1 MPRILRVYSF
11 KEILFP
17 SLLSGIALTFI
28 ILVAAKA
35 PWNNDERLILTLMKL
50 MTRPEVNKLDVVQ
63 IFLLGLPTILIFI
76 MPMALLSGIIIG
88 VGRMTLDREVR
99 AIQTGGIN
107 LFSVF
112 YPIVLFGATL
122 SMFVA
127 WLYWWPEPKMLEQS
141 IMKGGKLLISE
152 FTNLEPGRVYD
163 ELFSSRSGMH
173 LHFDERDEASGRM
186 QGVTLMLEPKA
197 LQSKEERDKQ
207 KDRINDRLGDLR
219 RNLRDGK
226 LTEEEYFRLEH
237 AIKLQQDEDLPVMI
251 FSREAAFDIN
261 PLEGRV
267 ELGLY
272 EGSIHM
278 LDPEKSVDEPNA
290 DESDSTDSLLSTAAD
305 DAPSTKT
312 QVAQERDY
320 AMISYGKL
328 IKTENF
334 GSPDTSKGRR
344 IKSIPQLIEVMGD
357 KSLDEDDRFEAKA
370 TMLERFSLSLA
381 CLMFSFIG
389 LPLAIWIRPTGKSVG
404 IILAAAVIFVY
415 HLLMRTGYTMVTEDR
430 AIGPLMMFSPNILCA
445 VAGFVL
451 WWRAIRR

>member
-11 KEILFP
+11 KEIIFP

-50 MTRPEVNKLDVVQ
+50 MTRPEVNKLDVIQ

-107 LFSVF
+107 LLSVF
-112 YPIVLFGATL
+112 YPIILFGGVL
-122 SMFVA
+122 SMSVA
-127 WLYWWPEPKMLEQS
+127 WLYWWPEPKMLERS
-141 IMKGGKLLISE
+141 IMQGGKLLISE

-173 LHFDERDEASGRM
+173 LHFDKRDEATGHM

-197 LQSKEERDKQ
+197 LQSKEERDKK
-207 KDRINDRLGDLR
+207 KDQVNDRLNGLK

-226 LTEEEYFRLEH
+226 ITEEEFFRYEH
-237 AIKLQQDEDLPVMI
+237 EIKLQQDDDLPVMI
-251 FSREAAFDIN
+251 FSREAAFDID

-267 ELGLY
+267 ELGLH

-278 LDPEKSVDEPNA
+278 LDPDKSREESAEN
-290 DESDSTDSLLSTAAD
+290 ESDSTESLTTAAD
-305 DAPSTKT
+305 DEETTKSE
-312 QVAQERDY
+312 VAQKRDY
-320 AMISYGKL
+320 AIISYGKL

-344 IKSIPQLIEVMGD
+344 IKSVPQLIETMRD
-357 KSLDEDDRFEAKA
+357 KSIDDDDRFEAKA

-430 AIGPLMMFSPNILCA
+430 SIGPLMMFSPNILCA
-445 VAGFVL
+445 VAGSVL